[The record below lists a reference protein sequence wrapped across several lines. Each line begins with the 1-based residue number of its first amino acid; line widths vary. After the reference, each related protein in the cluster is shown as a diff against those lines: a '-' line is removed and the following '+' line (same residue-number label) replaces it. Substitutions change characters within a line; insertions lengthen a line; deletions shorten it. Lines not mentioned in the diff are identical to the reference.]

1 MEQIIFEV
9 VCGVCLVQDVGVVLE
24 EIEKVFKIFVVLIQN
39 IFNVVCQQVL
49 LVGYIFN
56 IMNVIQEIILQIF
69 VGIIVIV
76 WSIGNLVKMVSE
88 MCNLVFGFKLLE
100 GVEQV

>member
-1 MEQIIFEV
+1 MEVIIVEV
-9 VCGVCLVQDVGVVLE
+9 VKGVCLVQDVGVVLE
-24 EIEKVFKIFVVLIQN
+24 EIENVFKNLVDLIQN
-39 IFNVVCQQVL
+39 IFNVVCQQVV

-76 WSIGNLVKMVSE
+76 CLIGDLVEMVQEMWNLVV
-88 MCNLVFGFKLLE
+88 GFCLLE
-100 GVEQV
+100 YF